1 MLKGVIF
8 DFDGTLFDSMFIW
21 DHAGEAYLRSL
32 GKEPDADLQKILQPM
47 SLLQSA
53 EYLQAHYQLSLSVEE
68 ICAGI
73 NRTVEDF
80 YFHTVQPK
88 PGVIAF
94 LEALHRRNVKMC
106 IATAT
111 DRYQVEAALARCKM
125 KQYFSYVFTCTEVG
139 SGKNEPFIFRIALK
153 HLGTERCNTIVFED
167 AHHAALTAKND
178 GFMVAAID
186 DAHENKRQDLQRLSD
201 VYLTNFSDM
210 AAFWEFA
217 SNLRKEQT
225 T

>member
-21 DHAGEAYLRSL
+21 DTAGEAYLRSL
-32 GKEPDADLQKILQPM
+32 GKEPASDLQRVLKPM

-73 NRTVEDF
+73 NQMVEDF

-88 PGVIAF
+88 PGVIEL
-94 LEALHRRNVKMC
+94 LEELHRRNIKMC

-111 DRYQVEAALARCKM
+111 DRYQVEAALARCGM
-125 KQYFSYVFTCTEVG
+125 KQFFSEIFTCTEVG
-139 SGKNEPFIFRIALK
+139 SGKDEPQIYHAAMA
-153 HLGTERCNTIVFED
+153 HLHTDQSNTLIVED
-167 AHHAALTAKND
+167 AYYAIRTAKQA
-178 GFMVAAID
+178 GFSVVGVYD
-186 DAHENKRQDLQRLSD
+186 PYESNQSEVKCLSD
-201 VYLTNFSDM
+201 IYLPDYSDLTEL
-210 AAFWEFA
+210 WKFA
-217 SNLRKEQT
+217 SAL
-225 T
+225 